1 MSSHAHR
8 NPRERNNTARRDVPL
23 RPKTPADYTPE
34 PFHKLAPA
42 NVHEQL
48 MSEHQKGEAALVH
61 RMPLDR
67 FKSFGQVMPPP
78 QSPSATV
85 PSKRSTAGSFQSLAR
100 ATGKGMAKGL
110 DLGRAA
116 LERTRPAIET
126 AVNRGK
132 QVVAPSGGGGGGKG
146 RKDEPS
152 RKRNAN
158 PSTTTTTTTT
168 TAGGGFR
175 RSLYFEPYLPRL
187 VIPDATAAAAAAL
200 GSACST
206 DTTRS
211 ASWTIE
217 GLSPTSRELRHLA
230 TEDYSDDDGDDVVA
244 EIRNMISARRR
255 VRKAPFGRD
264 VGEHCRARPGWD
276 DAYPLRR
283 EYAGDRSH
291 LEAVVAALQR
301 QKDAAQDMA
310 KRAPARYPGLR
321 PVRKPRCTDKVYW
334 QHRSY

>member
-8 NPRERNNTARRDVPL
+8 NPRERNNAAQMGVPL

-61 RMPLDR
+61 RMPLNR
-67 FKSFGQVMPPP
+67 FKSFGQAMPP
-78 QSPSATV
+78 QSPSATAS
-85 PSKRSTAGSFQSLAR
+85 SKRSTASLQSLAR
-100 ATGKGMAKGL
+100 ATGKGVAKGL

-116 LERTRPAIET
+116 LERTRSATET
-126 AVNRGK
+126 AVHRGK
-132 QVVAPSGGGGGGKG
+132 QAVAPSGGQG
-146 RKDEPS
+146 RKDSPPS

-158 PSTTTTTTTT
+158 PPPPPPTTT
-168 TAGGGFR
+168 GGYR
-175 RSLYFEPYLPRL
+175 RSLYYEPCLPRL
-187 VIPDATAAAAAAL
+187 VIPDAPAAAAAAL
-200 GSACST
+200 SSACST
-206 DTTRS
+206 DTMRS

-230 TEDYSDDDGDDVVA
+230 LEDYDEHDHDDVVA

-276 DAYPLRR
+276 DAYHD
-283 EYAGDRSH
+283 YYAAGDRSH
-291 LEAVVAALQR
+291 LEAIVAALQR

-310 KRAPARYPGLR
+310 KRDPARYPGLR
-321 PVRKPRCTDKVYW
+321 PVRNPRCTDKVYW
-334 QHRSY
+334 QHRS